1 MKKSWHIDRRTAL
14 KTAGV
19 SLALPWLEGMS
30 FGAES
35 ALKADEL
42 PRRMCCVLFPYGIA
56 VPKDDDPA
64 REWGWFPTGDGR
76 DYTLTNPLQPLQSL
90 MDDVTIFSGLSHPN
104 CRRMNGHDTGDTFL
118 TGNNLEAVT
127 YRNTISVDQFAAQHI
142 GRQTR
147 IPSLTISTDG
157 GIGPRTR
164 STTLS
169 YSPKG
174 QPIPSLADPQQI
186 FNRMFGQDQASE
198 TDRRRLETSGS
209 ILDLVRDQ
217 SKSLR
222 RNLGVADQRK
232 LDEYET
238 SVRDVEQR
246 IAQSREWLKVPLPE
260 VDASSIKLDADPD
273 SAGDYIGAM
282 YDLMFLA
289 FQTDLT
295 RLTTYQI
302 GSYGPTLAR
311 TFPAAIGL
319 EPNWHSL
326 AHGAGKKGG
335 AEKLGKF
342 DQYLAEHLARFCS
355 GSLTRRK
362 VTAAVTS
369 HCSLRCT
376 AANSRTHVN
385 SNYPLLL
392 AGGQR
397 LGLKHNQYLGF
408 GDKTPMS
415 NLFVT
420 MLQALNIEV
429 DRFADSTGTC
439 RAFLA
444 PGCRLRSM
452 PRFVQMSSWQNNSDR
467 IIQHD
472 VIRLVVLI
480 SLFCTEWFCLTFP
493 LPQSQPSDVLMSIR
507 SSNS

>member
-1 MKKSWHIDRRTAL
+1 MKKSWQLDRRTVL
-14 KTAGV
+14 KAAGA

-30 FGAES
+30 FGSES
-35 ALKADEL
+35 APATNEL
-42 PRRMCCVLFPYGIA
+42 PRRMCCILFPYGIA
-56 VPKDDDPA
+56 VPKDDDPE
-64 REWGWFPTGDGR
+64 REWGWFPTGEGH
-76 DYTLTNPLQPLQSL
+76 DYRLTRVLQPLQSL

-104 CRRMNGHDTGDTFL
+104 CRGMNGHDTGDTFL

-127 YRNTISVDQFAAQHI
+127 YRNTVSLDQFAAQYI
-142 GRQTR
+142 GVQTR

-174 QPIPSLADPQQI
+174 QPIPALADPKQI
-186 FNRMFGQDQASE
+186 FNRMFGHDQASE

-209 ILDLVRDQ
+209 ILDLVLDQ

-222 RNLGVADQRK
+222 LKLGVADQRK

-246 IAQSREWLKVPLPE
+246 IARSREWLKIPLPE
-260 VDASSIKLDADPD
+260 VDASSITLDADPD
-273 SAGDYIGAM
+273 SAKDYIGAM

-289 FQTDLT
+289 FQTDIT

-326 AHGAGKKGG
+326 AHAAGKKGG

-342 DQYLAEHLARFCS
+342 DQFLAQNLAGFLQRLKETPEGDQ
-355 GSLTRRK
+355 GSNLLDRTL
-362 VTAAVTS
+362 VLYGS
-369 HCSLRCT
+369 S
-376 AANSRTHVN
+376 NSRTHVN

-392 AGGQR
+392 AGGR
-397 LGLKHNQYLGF
+397 DFGLKHNQYLRF
-408 GDKTPMS
+408 GADTPMS

-420 MLQALNIEV
+420 MLQSLKIEV
-429 DRFADSTGTC
+429 ERFADSTGT
-439 RAFLA
+439 LA
-444 PGCRLRSM
+444 G
-452 PRFVQMSSWQNNSDR
+452 V
-467 IIQHD
+467 
-472 VIRLVVLI
+472 
-480 SLFCTEWFCLTFP
+480 
-493 LPQSQPSDVLMSIR
+493 
-507 SSNS
+507 